1 MELTLQWLTETFAGK
16 SLLSLLVCMAAPN
29 IICLAAYRRLPEMV
43 FLKDLLLQAGGGNRK
58 G

>member
-1 MELTLQWLTETFAGK
+1 MWK
-16 SLLSLLVCMAAPN
+16 LLVCMAAPN

-43 FLKDLLLQAGGGNRK
+43 FLKDLLLQAGGANRK

>member
-1 MELTLQWLTETFAGK
+1 MTKLLCGMTPEGAAGFLWK
-16 SLLSLLVCMAAPN
+16 LLVCMAAPN